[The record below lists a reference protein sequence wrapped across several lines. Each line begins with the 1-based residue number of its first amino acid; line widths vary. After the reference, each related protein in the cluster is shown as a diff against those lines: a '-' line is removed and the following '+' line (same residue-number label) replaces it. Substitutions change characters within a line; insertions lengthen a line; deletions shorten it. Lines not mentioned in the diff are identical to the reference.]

1 MATTLKVLIWIIR
14 PITVIV
20 KIRSPTHV
28 IIVGVSV
35 GTIGGYPSVLRV
47 PLKTDLDVLGFGA
60 RLAISWKALFT
71 RAGKRPCCIGTGGVG
86 MAIVKVRVR
95 TFVDVVAVDP
105 VTTVAHIAVTL
116 KTTHGI
122 GATGVGVAVI
132 EALIG
137 TFINVLAVVGRALI
151 AFGANALGTE
161 TNR

>member
-1 MATTLKVLIWIIR
+1 
-14 PITVIV
+14 
-20 KIRSPTHV
+20 
-28 IIVGVSV
+28 
-35 GTIGGYPSVLRV
+35 
-47 PLKTDLDVLGFGA
+47 
-60 RLAISWKALFT
+60 
-71 RAGKRPCCIGTGGVG
+71 

-116 KTTHGI
+116 KTAHGI
-122 GATGVGVAVI
+122 GATGVGVAVV